1 MRVDFEEGAMNDPAR
16 TPVIAA
22 VGEWV
27 ERSPTPETASEP
39 VELMR
44 RALRACEEDA
54 GAELLSAIDAIS
66 LIGLVSWRY
75 ADPVGLL
82 CDKLGITP
90 RERVSASMGGETPIR
105 LVHEAAARIAAGEP
119 LLAAIVGGEAT
130 GARNQ
135 ARKAKAT
142 LPWTPAV
149 ARDDAV
155 RFPSSSFAMSPVAK
169 QLGMTD
175 PAQVY
180 PFYEMAVQ
188 ASWGQTPA
196 QAHDESAQLWARYA
210 AVAAS
215 NDGAWIRTAPDAA
228 QIGEVTADN
237 RLINWPYPKLM
248 VANPSVNQAAAV
260 IVTSLARAR
269 ELGIADDRLV
279 HIWGGAAAREPEDYL
294 QRDRYD
300 RSTAQTAVLTRA
312 AELAGG
318 AERLD
323 HLELYSCFPVVPK
336 MALRTLGPAVADK
349 PPTVAGGLTF
359 FGGPLNNY
367 MSHATA
373 AMVRTLRDHA
383 GKIGLLYGQGGYVN
397 KHHALVVSTAPA
409 QSVWEPDYSVQPLA
423 DAARDPVPEL
433 AEGYAGPARIETYTV
448 TYARDGAPLQGVVIA
463 RTADDRRVMARV
475 PTDDAATIDLLTSWD
490 RSAVGEAGQV
500 WTDVFGKPT
509 FTRGERPLA
518 RPRRN
523 CLVERDGHLTIVTI
537 DRPGAMNALD
547 PATNAELAEIFD
559 DFAADPDQWVAIV
572 TGTGDRAFSAGNDLK
587 ETARRMARREA
598 IETPVSGF
606 GGLTARFDLNKPV
619 IAAVNGI
626 AMGGGFEVA
635 LACDLII
642 AADHAEFAL
651 PEPKVGLAALAGGLL
666 RLPRQIGLKQAMGMI
681 LTGRRVGAEEAR
693 SLGFV
698 NEVVPPGE
706 LLAAARRWAEA
717 IMALSPMSLR
727 ASKAV
732 VRDGLGSPDLAQSY
746 AGQDRLP
753 EVRALFRSA
762 DVREGPL
769 AFAQKRPPRWTGR

>member
-1 MRVDFEEGAMNDPAR
+1 MTDTAR
-16 TPVIAA
+16 IPVIAA
-22 VGEWV
+22 VGEWL

-39 VELMR
+39 VELMV

-54 GAELLSAIDAIS
+54 GGPLLEAVDLIS

-75 ADPVGLL
+75 ADPAQLL
-82 CDKLGITP
+82 CEKLGIAP
-90 RERVSASMGGETPIR
+90 RERVNASMGGETPIR
-105 LVHEAAARIAAGEP
+105 LVHEAAARIAAGES
-119 LLAAIVGGEAT
+119 LVAAIVGGEAT
-130 GARNQ
+130 NARNQ
-135 ARKAKAT
+135 ARKARAT

-149 ARDDAV
+149 PREDAV
-155 RFPSSSFAMSPVAK
+155 RFPSSSFAMSPVAR

-180 PFYEMAVQ
+180 PFYEMAAQ
-188 ASWGQTPA
+188 AAWGQTPA
-196 QAHDESAQLWARYA
+196 QAHDESAQLWARFA
-210 AVAAS
+210 AAAAH
-215 NDGAWIRTAPDAA
+215 NPCAWIRTAPDAA
-228 QIGEVTADN
+228 QIGDVTPDN

-269 ELGIADDRLV
+269 ELGIPEDRLIQV
-279 HIWGGAAAREPEDYL
+279 WGGASASEPEDYL
-294 QRDRYD
+294 KRDRYD
-300 RSTAQTAVLTRA
+300 RSTAQKAVLTRA
-312 AELAGG
+312 AALAGG
-318 AERLD
+318 AEKLD

-336 MALRTLGPAVADK
+336 MALHALGQAVADTS
-349 PPTVAGGLTF
+349 PTVTGGLTF

-373 AMVRTLRDHA
+373 AMVRKLRDHP
-383 GKIGLLYGQGGYVN
+383 GEIGLLYGQGGYVN
-397 KHHALVVSTAPA
+397 KHHALILSTASSPSA
-409 QSVWEPDYSVQPLA
+409 WEADYSVQA
-423 DAARDPVPEL
+423 AAEAARDPVPAL
-433 AEGYAGPARIETYTV
+433 ADDYAGPVRIESYTV
-448 TYARDGAPLQGVVIA
+448 SYARDGAPLQGVVIA
-463 RTADDRRVMARV
+463 RTSDDRRVMARV
-475 PTDDAATIDLLTSWD
+475 PTDDVATIGMLTSWD
-490 RSAVGEAGQV
+490 RSAIGMAGHV

-509 FTRGERPLA
+509 FSIGERP
-518 RPRRN
+518 PTRREN
-523 CLVERDGHLTIVTI
+523 CSVVRDGHITIVTI
-537 DRPGAMNALD
+537 DRPAAMNALD

-559 DFAADPDQWVAIV
+559 DFAADPDQWVAII
-572 TGTGDRAFSAGNDLK
+572 TGAGNKAFSAGNDLK
-587 ETARRMARREA
+587 ETARRMARGEA

-619 IAAVNGI
+619 IAAVNGV

-651 PEPKVGLAALAGGLL
+651 PEPNVGLAALAGGLL
-666 RLPRQIGLKQAMGMI
+666 RLPRQIGIKHAMGMI

-698 NEVVPPGE
+698 NDVVPATE
-706 LLAAARRWAEA
+706 LLSAARRWAEA
-717 IMALSPMSLR
+717 IVALSPMSLR

-732 VRDGLGSPDLAQSY
+732 VQEGLRCPDLAQSY
-746 AGQDRLP
+746 AGQNRVP

-769 AFAQKRPPRWTGR
+769 AFAQKRPPRWTGQ